1 MQGRIK
7 GMVEQTETCQK
18 DIKRLNTKMREK
30 EESVKKLDSR
40 QIELNR
46 DIWRNNR
53 MTTSL
58 KESIGVKEKDDI
70 NNNNYNNNINHN
82 RREQHKE
89 NTI

>member
-18 DIKRLNTKMREK
+18 DIKRLNTKMKDK

-40 QIELNR
+40 QTELNR

-58 KESIGVKEKDDI
+58 KESIKEKDDI
-70 NNNNYNNNINHN
+70 NNNNYNNNINYN
-82 RREQHKE
+82 RREQHRD